1 MNDAGGTSRWRTL
14 DLFCG
19 AAGGWSLGL
28 HRAGFKTVAACEVDP
43 WRRAVFGRNNPG
55 VVLYD
60 DVRTLNAARLIR
72 DLGFLPDI
80 VCGSPPCQDASAAN
94 TKGRGVDGERTGL
107 FFDAVRIV
115 REVRPRWVLLE
126 NVPGLRTRGY
136 DRVHDELE
144 AAGYAVWPF
153 VVGAVH
159 AGAPHLRKRVWI
171 VALAKSAQEQ
181 MGRAGFAWAEAE
193 RVSANPDRDGVRQQP
208 RRGDGAD
215 GRVPTITK
223 VDAAVAAPMHGASL
237 ARGEPD
243 GNRTEA
249 VADAAGCARRA
260 GLREGGSVNDRPFA
274 ANGGGET
281 APDAH
286 EAGLEERGG
295 AEPDG
300 AEHAA
305 AIDLLSAFRDW
316 NGGPPDLG
324 RVDDGVSEALAS
336 IRVRGD
342 GRQPDERHG
351 RPSRKLKTTGVGR
364 NILAAYGDAVV
375 PQITEAIGR
384 AVRLIDKPAR
394 SA

>member
-1 MNDAGGTSRWRTL
+1 MRWRTL

-28 HRAGFKTVAACEVDP
+28 HRAGFQTVAACEVDP

-80 VCGSPPCQDASAAN
+80 IAGSPPCQDASAAN

-115 REVRPRWVLLE
+115 REVRPRWVLFE

-136 DRVHDELE
+136 DRVHDALE
-144 AAGYAVWPF
+144 AASYTVWPL

-181 MGRAGFAWAEAE
+181 MGRAGFAWPETE
-193 RVSANPDRDGVRQQP
+193 RIPSIAAPMYGPSFAWGEPDRDRAEAFADASEPDAIGRRSLRR
-208 RRGDGAD
+208 RRGWS
-215 GRVPTITK
+215 K
-223 VDAAVAAPMHGASL
+223 
-237 ARGEPD
+237 
-243 GNRTEA
+243 
-249 VADAAGCARRA
+249 ADAGI
-260 GLREGGSVNDRPFA
+260 GI
-274 ANGGGET
+274 

-286 EAGLEERGG
+286 KAGRQERRG

-300 AEHAA
+300 AEYTAA
-305 AIDLLSAFRDW
+305 FGILGAFRDW
-316 NGGPPDLG
+316 NGWPPDLG

-336 IRVRGD
+336 RRGI
-342 GRQPDERHG
+342 GRAC
-351 RPSRKLKTTGVGR
+351 
-364 NILAAYGDAVV
+364 LAAYGDAVV
-375 PQITEAIGR
+375 PQVTEAIGR
-384 AVRLIDKPAR
+384 TIRRVDRAREAVE
-394 SA
+394 